1 MLRRLHILKDPLKS
15 ARLLSDVPRI
25 SSSSDGQN
33 SPNSRDEVGSKGT
46 ISKAMKAYLERA
58 QEHDEFM
65 KTQRHEFEIG
75 KRHLANMM
83 GENVE
88 TFTQED
94 IDNALQYLFPSG
106 LYEKNARPFM
116 KPPEEVFPQTK
127 AAEFDE
133 TGRPHHF
140 LFYTGRPNF
149 YQVLHTGVQHINDL
163 YKFEDSMIRK
173 QVVPDPNLKLD
184 LSGSQWIDKQGLE
197 LKLVEP
203 LSDKE
208 YDSFVNVMERL
219 VSLPYSY
226 KYKDFISKYRKP
238 LVNQSKTSIAIK
250 PQVGEDGREFVTV
263 YECRRKRAI
272 GNVTLKVPGT
282 GCISI
287 NGQGINYF
295 ESIQQREQILFPLIF
310 SNMLNKV
317 DVEAEVDGGGPSGQA
332 GAIRWGLSWGL
343 RSFVDEETVEE
354 MRLAGLLS
362 FDVRTR
368 ERKKPGQAG
377 ARKKFTWKKR

>member
-15 ARLLSDVPRI
+15 ARLLSDGPRL
-25 SSSSDGQN
+25 SNSLDGQN
-33 SPNSRDEVGSKGT
+33 SPTSSNQVESKGT

-58 QEHDEFM
+58 QTHDEFM
-65 KTQRHEFEIG
+65 KTQKYEFEIG

-83 GENVE
+83 GENIE
-88 TFTQED
+88 AFTQED
-94 IDNALQYLFPSG
+94 VDNAIQYLFPSG
-106 LYEKNARPFM
+106 LYQKKARPLM
-116 KPPEEVFPQTK
+116 KPPEDVFPQRK
-127 AAEFDE
+127 AAEFDQ
-133 TGRPHHF
+133 TGRPYHF

-149 YQVLHTGVQHINDL
+149 YQLLHTGVQHINDL
-163 YKFEDSMIRK
+163 YKFEDSMNKK
-173 QVVPDPNLKLD
+173 QLVPDPNLILD
-184 LSGSQWIDKQGLE
+184 LSGSQWMDKQALE

-203 LSDKE
+203 LLDKE
-208 YDSFVNVMERL
+208 HDSFVNLMERL
-219 VSLPYSY
+219 LSLPYSY
-226 KYKDFISKYRKP
+226 KYKDFILEYRKP
-238 LVNQSKTSIAIK
+238 LVNQSKSSITIK

-272 GNVTLKVPGT
+272 GNVTLKLPGT

-287 NGQGINYF
+287 NGKDINYF
-295 ESIQQREQILFPLIF
+295 EGIQQREQVLFPLIF

-317 DVEAEVDGGGPSGQA
+317 DLEAEVEGGGPSGQA
-332 GAIRWGLSWGL
+332 GAIRWGISWGL
-343 RSFVDEETVEE
+343 KSFVDEETVEK